1 MRRLLQKLRPGGGE
15 PPGSLRSEVRAE
27 LRFHIEEEVD
37 RLVRQ
42 GCDPVQARQEVM
54 QQFHAGVE
62 SECIRISARR
72 MRRQRWEAAVQS
84 LVQDFWLV
92 IRSFSR
98 RPGLPLVSVL
108 TFALGAGAVT
118 TIFSVADGVLWR
130 PLPYQSPEQLVRL
143 AGTWPRGG
151 QATLAPPMFF
161 DWQRQSRSF
170 SALAAV
176 VTENMDLQTEG
187 QPQRFKGGAVS
198 AEFLPLLGIA
208 PGRGRW
214 FEESE
219 DEPSANKTV
228 VLSHR
233 VWRSHWEADPAI
245 IGRAL
250 TLNGNPYTVIGVMPA
265 DFHPPQGL
273 NLERVDVWFPLA
285 FFNADLDSH
294 NISFLRVIGRLKD
307 GVSLESARQEMD
319 SLSERLVQ
327 GYPARSYPD
336 PFGYQAEPLQRSGVG
351 RVEPT
356 LLMLLG
362 AVGLLL
368 LIASLNVAGLQL
380 VRSDSRREE
389 LALRG
394 ALGASRSRIV
404 RHLLSESLVLALTG
418 GAAGV
423 LIAVLGVR
431 AFAAFGPGD
440 LPRMAEIS
448 VNFRVLGFA
457 IAVSALAG
465 ILFGFLP
472 ALRTTRISLLA
483 NLGKGAAGSSAS
495 GPGRSRLQSA
505 FVVVQTGMALVLL
518 TGAGLL
524 LNSLARLVQVDP
536 GFDPGNVTVM
546 HLSLGT
552 GYQTKEQRT
561 AFFTQLLDNLRALPG
576 VESAGLCNGLPFG
589 VSGTGGRVVFEE
601 ADVSSGSSRWQLVS
615 DGFLSTIG
623 VDVLAG
629 GRSLSPQDI
638 LAGAPVVLV
647 NKAFADKYW
656 PGQEAVGKRIKII
669 STGKDAPWLEVAG
682 ITPSFKQNRLGQPG
696 QPEAFV
702 PYTQPHFIFPF
713 MDFAV
718 RSSLEP
724 QGLARSLRNAV
735 WSVDPNQPVDWI
747 SSLQQRISLSL
758 SQPRFYAIL
767 LSLFAALALILAAV
781 GIYGTLS
788 FWVSQR
794 TCELSIR
801 MALGASGRR
810 LAVGVLRQGLALVL
824 AGTAIGLAASSL
836 ASRTLSNFLYGV
848 SPTDWMTFT
857 AVSLFLVLT
866 ATAAISLPARR
877 AMQVDPIK
885 NLRT

>member
-1 MRRLLQKLRPGGGE
+1 M
-15 PPGSLRSEVRAE
+15 
-27 LRFHIEEEVD
+27 
-37 RLVRQ
+37 
-42 GCDPVQARQEVM
+42 
-54 QQFHAGVE
+54 
-62 SECIRISARR
+62 
-72 MRRQRWEAAVQS
+72 
-84 LVQDFWLV
+84 
-92 IRSFSR
+92 
-98 RPGLPLVSVL
+98 
-108 TFALGAGAVT
+108 
-118 TIFSVADGVLWR
+118 
-130 PLPYQSPEQLVRL
+130 
-143 AGTWPRGG
+143 
-151 QATLAPPMFF
+151 
-161 DWQRQSRSF
+161 
-170 SALAAV
+170 
-176 VTENMDLQTEG
+176 
-187 QPQRFKGGAVS
+187 
-198 AEFLPLLGIA
+198 
-208 PGRGRW
+208 
-214 FEESE
+214 
-219 DEPSANKTV
+219 
-228 VLSHR
+228 
-233 VWRSHWEADPAI
+233 
-245 IGRAL
+245 
-250 TLNGNPYTVIGVMPA
+250 
-265 DFHPPQGL
+265 
-273 NLERVDVWFPLA
+273 
-285 FFNADLDSH
+285 
-294 NISFLRVIGRLKD
+294 
-307 GVSLESARQEMD
+307 
-319 SLSERLVQ
+319 
-327 GYPARSYPD
+327 
-336 PFGYQAEPLQRSGVG
+336 
-351 RVEPT
+351 
-356 LLMLLG
+356 
-362 AVGLLL
+362 
-368 LIASLNVAGLQL
+368 
-380 VRSDSRREE
+380 
-389 LALRG
+389 
-394 ALGASRSRIV
+394 GASRSRIV

-440 LPRMAEIS
+440 IPRMAEIS

-457 IAVSALAG
+457 VAVSALAG

-576 VESAGLCNGLPFG
+576 VESAGLCSGIPFG
-589 VSGTGGRVVFEE
+589 VSAMGGQVVFEE
-601 ADVSSGSSRWQLVS
+601 ADVSSGSSLFRLVS

-629 GRSLSPQDI
+629 GRPLSPQDI

-656 PGQEAVGKRIKII
+656 PGQEAVGKSIKI
-669 STGKDAPWLEVAG
+669 STEKDAPWLEVAG
-682 ITPSFKQNRLGQPG
+682 ITPSFKQMRLGWPVRS
-696 QPEAFV
+696 EVFV
-702 PYTQPHFIFPF
+702 PYTQLHFIRPS

-810 LAVGVLRQGLALVL
+810 LAAGVLRQGLALVL

-836 ASRTLSNFLYGV
+836 ASRTLSSFLYGV

-877 AMQVDPIK
+877 AMQV
-885 NLRT
+885 